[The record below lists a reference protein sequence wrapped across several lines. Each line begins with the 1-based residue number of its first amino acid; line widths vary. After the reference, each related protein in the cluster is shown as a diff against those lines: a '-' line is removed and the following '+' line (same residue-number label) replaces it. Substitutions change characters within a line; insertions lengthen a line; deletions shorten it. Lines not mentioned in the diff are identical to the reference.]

1 MKERTLEIVKA
12 GRRILIRPMRA
23 EDTEAVAAL
32 EAAVFSQPWSHRDFL
47 EMVEKENTL
56 YIVAVDEE
64 RIVGCCGVW
73 NICGDG
79 NISNVLVEE
88 KLRCQG
94 IGRLLLQTLF
104 AWGEELGITAYTLE
118 VRLSNASAIH
128 LYESLG
134 FERAGIRPR
143 FYKKPEEDAL
153 IMWKRQAADGQITI
167 PNVL

>member
-1 MKERTLEIVKA
+1 MEERTLEAVRG

-23 EDTEAVAAL
+23 EDTEAVALL
-32 EAAVFSQPWSHRDFL
+32 EADSFSQPWSRQDYL
-47 EMVEKENTL
+47 DTL
-56 YIVAVDEE
+56 KKKDVLYAVAVDEE

-88 KLRCQG
+88 SRRMQG
-94 IGRLLLQTLF
+94 IGRLLLKTLLV
-104 AWGEELGITAYTLE
+104 WGEELGITAYTLE
-118 VRLSNASAIH
+118 VRVSNAPAIH

-153 IMWKRQAADGQITI
+153 IMWKR
-167 PNVL
+167 

>member
-1 MKERTLEIVKA
+1 MEERTLEAVRG
-12 GRRILIRPMRA
+12 GRRILIRPMRT
-23 EDTEAVAAL
+23 EDAEAVALL
-32 EAAVFSQPWSHRDFL
+32 EADSFSQPWSRQDYL
-47 EMVEKENTL
+47 DTL
-56 YIVAVDEE
+56 KKKDVLYAVGVDEE

-88 KLRCQG
+88 SRRMQG
-94 IGRLLLQTLF
+94 IGRLLLQTLLV
-104 AWGEELGITAYTLE
+104 WGEELGITAYTLE
-118 VRLSNASAIH
+118 VRVSNAPAIH

-153 IMWKRQAADGQITI
+153 IMWKR
-167 PNVL
+167 